1 MLSDD
6 QVAVKLNPIKVS
18 GNGAKLQNLGISV
31 SGFSTSR
38 TISKQSKHVKSQL
51 SFIYIYVCVCVC
63 VQLHINEI
71 YLNMNVCVC
80 VCVKP
85 IDNKNLWIKQWGPHL
100 NSRLFLVAIHLHWW
114 LRLVGPPSR
123 GPLTGPGGCSAAETF
138 RLAGTLIDILILIN
152 AVWYGRDLGWW
163 MWWMWLDVLPLS
175 PMFQSG

>member
-1 MLSDD
+1 MISDD

-51 SFIYIYVCVCVC
+51 SFIYIYIFIYVCVCVCVC

-80 VCVKP
+80 VCV
-85 IDNKNLWIKQWGPHL
+85 
-100 NSRLFLVAIHLHWW
+100 
-114 LRLVGPPSR
+114 
-123 GPLTGPGGCSAAETF
+123 
-138 RLAGTLIDILILIN
+138 
-152 AVWYGRDLGWW
+152 
-163 MWWMWLDVLPLS
+163 
-175 PMFQSG
+175 